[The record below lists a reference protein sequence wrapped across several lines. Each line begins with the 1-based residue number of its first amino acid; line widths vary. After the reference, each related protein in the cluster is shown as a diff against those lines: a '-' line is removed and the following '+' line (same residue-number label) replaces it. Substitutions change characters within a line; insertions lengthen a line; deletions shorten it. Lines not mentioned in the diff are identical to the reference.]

1 MTKRLLL
8 PCLLVPALL
17 LIAFGAIAGDT
28 IPTEV
33 ADRLT
38 DAGMLHENEDF
49 VGSFTLTVETVIQ
62 KTNGKS
68 RKEETKEIKIS
79 RSQDGTINRSLL
91 RQIENGKDVT
101 EKRREKVEKELA
113 KNGNQRDKE
122 DEGEDEDLVNPF
134 GETAE
139 KYSFGEIK
147 NEGDA
152 ALLSFEPKDE
162 YREEEGMAQGT
173 ISWHRESLDPLWIDM
188 TALSAPSP
196 LQKLEMRMEF
206 TREGDAIYMNRMVSK
221 GVAKVLLFTRQ
232 FEADIRIS
240 EVEALTAASN

>member
-79 RSQDGTINRSLL
+79 RAQDGTINRSLL

-101 EKRREKVEKELA
+101 EKEL
-113 KNGNQRDKE
+113 KPPKKDRG
-122 DEGEDEDLVNPF
+122 
-134 GETAE
+134 
-139 KYSFGEIK
+139 
-147 NEGDA
+147 
-152 ALLSFEPKDE
+152 FE
-162 YREEEGMAQGT
+162 R
-173 ISWHRESLDPLWIDM
+173 
-188 TALSAPSP
+188 
-196 LQKLEMRMEF
+196 
-206 TREGDAIYMNRMVSK
+206 
-221 GVAKVLLFTRQ
+221 
-232 FEADIRIS
+232 
-240 EVEALTAASN
+240 